1 MVIYFIIC
9 TIMFAHGLV
18 KDFINEKVYE
28 KIHQTLIEDYPDQ
41 KVKTD
46 CLINY
51 YKERKL
57 ADEFYTFDIII
68 NPNKVRSAVQQ
79 IVEEAHF
86 TCSLAQFI
94 SSVFGIFS
102 VSIAIIIVCI
112 ICTMGRKLYQKCC
125 RKPEYINVRE
135 VYLAS
140 NKVTGL

>member
-1 MVIYFIIC
+1 MFIIISAITLSQC
-9 TIMFAHGLV
+9 LV

-51 YKERKL
+51 YKEMKL

-86 TCSLAQFI
+86 TCSLAQFL
-94 SSVFGIFS
+94 SSFFGIFS
-102 VSIAIIIVCI
+102 VSIAVIIVCL
-112 ICTMGRKLYQKCC
+112 ICTMGRKVYQKCC
-125 RKPEYINVRE
+125 RKPEYVNVRE
-135 VYLAS
+135 VYFAS
-140 NKVTGL
+140 NKVTEL